1 MMAAVRKYPNVLNSQ
16 IKRFQVSLGLIGRG
30 TVHCSLQH
38 IQNLVNIDVV
48 AVNNFDGVGNFYRIP
63 YSQRRPSAIRGAYR
77 LPPSK
82 PLL

>member
-1 MMAAVRKYPNVLNSQ
+1 MMAAVGKYPDVANGQ
-16 IKRFQVSLGLIGRG
+16 IKRFQVRLGLIGRE
-30 TVHCSLQH
+30 TVHCRLQH
-38 IQNLVNIDVV
+38 IQTLVKIDVV

-63 YSQRRPSAIRGAYR
+63 YSQRRPSAIRGTYR